1 MPQNPFIIQGRAIDK
16 NDIAHALAELQ
27 RVVSECQVATDE
39 AIRKGDFDSE
49 IKWAMMLSNAEIT
62 LSNIVDLF
70 RKRFV

>member
-16 NDIAHALAELQ
+16 TDIARALAELQ

-39 AIRKGDFDSE
+39 AIRKSDFDSE